1 MHQRELSG
9 YQKMCADILLH
20 TPDGQHGKAQAE
32 PFEVDI
38 SDNTF
43 EVVVINTTEIDP
55 KQVARYEDD

>member
-1 MHQRELSG
+1 
-9 YQKMCADILLH
+9 MCADILLH

-43 EVVVINTTEIDP
+43 EVVLINTTEIDP